1 MRRKRN
7 NIIKVAPIALLLAL
21 TSCASSKKD
30 DVEVSDMINN
40 ANNYILVNKDSITS
54 DFRN

>member
-21 TSCASSKKD
+21 TSCVSSKKD
-30 DVEVSDMINN
+30 DDEVSDMIKN
-40 ANNYILVNKDSITS
+40 ANNYILEKEKKPVYILVL
-54 DFRN
+54 